1 MGSPIGCTVNE
12 DVSLVGPMSFFSLML
27 SREGWPTFICHFNF
41 VSFTYYKLLSRLVVS
56 QIDYKKKIHLHN
68 ATSPLVPIISQVSML
83 TLLQVRG
90 SPAAESKDA
99 STQLVHHCDKAG
111 GAR

>member
-1 MGSPIGCTVNE
+1 M
-12 DVSLVGPMSFFSLML
+12 
-27 SREGWPTFICHFNF
+27 FIRHFNF

-56 QIDYKKKIHLHN
+56 QPDYKKIHLHH
-68 ATSPLVPIISQVSML
+68 ATSPLLPIISQVSML

-99 STQLVHHCDKAG
+99 STQSVHHCDKAG